1 MHQANDTEDIRRRL
15 SLLGTPGYSAKL
27 RGLKGPLER
36 FNGQMVLPRR
46 NSSGFVVV
54 VNGSDVSELKVR
66 RQHIEIFE
74 DWNEKAKMNR
84 RRLNE
89 AVSSSSS
96 SSSTGRNRG
105 NVASAL
111 TGLSAQVRSAFRVA
125 AKRYGDEEKGF
136 KEVFKTFDADGNG
149 EIDKTEFNDGLKTL
163 GLRVSHAECELLWPF
178 FDLDGSNGIDFEE
191 MLAFIKRGGTAGET
205 ASRSGA

>member
-46 NSSGFVVV
+46 NSSGFVVI

-74 DWNEKAKMNR
+74 DWNEKA
-84 RRLNE
+84 
-89 AVSSSSS
+89 SP
-96 SSSTGRNRG
+96 T
-105 NVASAL
+105 
-111 TGLSAQVRSAFRVA
+111 TQ
-125 AKRYGDEEKGF
+125 
-136 KEVFKTFDADGNG
+136 
-149 EIDKTEFNDGLKTL
+149 
-163 GLRVSHAECELLWPF
+163 
-178 FDLDGSNGIDFEE
+178 
-191 MLAFIKRGGTAGET
+191 
-205 ASRSGA
+205 